1 MLELDAVPKP
11 RRRRHW
17 LAMVVSLAV
26 VGGAFA
32 FGALPRVAADH
43 TVRAETAD
51 LAVPSVSVIRPTRA
65 AAARELVLPGDAQPY
80 NSAPIFART
89 NGYLKTW
96 SVDIGAHVQ
105 QGQVLAVIATPEV
118 DQQLEQARGTLAV
131 GEANLHL
138 TESTAKRYTELLT
151 TRAVSQQD
159 VDNAVGAF
167 NAGRATVDAN
177 RASVRQ
183 LEQLQSFEQ
192 VRSPF
197 AGVITAR
204 NAQLGEL
211 VNSGS
216 STTPQTELFHVVQV
230 DKLRVYV
237 KVPEVS
243 SQHARPG
250 ITADVTLASIPGSHF
265 VARLVRTANAIDP
278 ITRTLLVELEIDN
291 PTGALLAGSY
301 AEVHFQIG
309 TDGDVYTLP
318 VETLIFRKDGL
329 QVATVND
336 GHVVMK
342 PVTPGHDFGDHL
354 EIVQGLDGNESVV
367 VNPPDFLSVGD
378 TVRVVDSADAR
389 QAQNASS
396 R

>member
-1 MLELDAVPKP
+1 MVIAV
-11 RRRRHW
+11 
-17 LAMVVSLAV
+17 AV

-32 FGALPRVAADH
+32 FGALPRVAKGS

-51 LAVPSVSVIRPTRA
+51 LVVPTVSVIRPVRV
-65 AAARELVLPGDAQPY
+65 AAARELVLPGDAEPY

-96 SVDIGAHVQ
+96 SVDIGTHVKQ
-105 QGQVLAVIATPEV
+105 DQVLAVIATPEI

-138 TESTAKRYTELLT
+138 TESTANRYTELLKT
-151 TRAVSQQD
+151 HAVSQQD

-167 NAGRATVDAN
+167 HAGRATVDAN

-192 VRSPF
+192 VRAPF
-197 AGVITAR
+197 DGVITAR
-204 NAQLGEL
+204 NAQLGQL

-216 STTPQTELFHVVQV
+216 STTPQTELFHVVQI

-237 KVPEVS
+237 KVPEAS
-243 SQHARPG
+243 SQHATPG

-265 VARLVRTANAIDP
+265 TARLVRTANAIDP
-278 ITRTLLVELEIDN
+278 TTRTLLVELEVDN
-291 PTGALLAGSY
+291 PTGTLLAGSY

-309 TDGDVYTLP
+309 ADRDVFTLP
-318 VETLIFRKDGL
+318 VETLIFRKEGL
-329 QVATVND
+329 QVATVSNS
-336 GHVVMK
+336 HVVMK

-354 EIVQGLDGNESVV
+354 EIAQGLDGNESVV
-367 VNPPDFLSVGD
+367 VNPPDFLSAGD
-378 TVRVVDSADAR
+378 EVRIAAP
-389 QAQNASS
+389 AK
-396 R
+396 